1 MAALYGC
8 GIDNCVIELSGEE
21 FPILDGSAR
30 YYVEEIQK
38 VGIEEHFCRQ
48 LARSTN
54 SIYFASAGIS
64 VFSSRSTLTI
74 LYPVFFRCRLKGSTY
89 FFTRMQTFAF

>member
-38 VGIEEHFCRQ
+38 VGIEEQQAERRYFSVKKKNGI
-48 LARSTN
+48 LLRSFGYPHY
-54 SIYFASAGIS
+54 IIAG
-64 VFSSRSTLTI
+64 
-74 LYPVFFRCRLKGSTY
+74 
-89 FFTRMQTFAF
+89 